1 MIDSASIRWNQIRAG
16 LETGRFSRIL
26 STILNIILCF
36 RCLGAVYSITTFIRD
51 IGTLLQI
58 RQSTPPEGGPAPVCS
73 NGSNGFNLHPLQGCL
88 RLRVGFKDCKDFDFT
103 KCTKEKSDPS
113 YNPLAANQY
122 KHTGKCSQTLHL
134 TP

>member
-1 MIDSASIRWNQIRAG
+1 MIDLARIRWNQIRAG

-58 RQSTPPEGGPAPVCS
+58 RQFAQLKSAFMQYARFAQLKSAFMQYARFNPHATWEG
-73 NGSNGFNLHPLQGCL
+73 L
-88 RLRVGFKDCKDFDFT
+88 DFWEGL
-103 KCTKEKSDPS
+103 CTLYMRYSLVSEGVK
-113 YNPLAANQY
+113 LAGDVDHQQA
-122 KHTGKCSQTLHL
+122 SW
-134 TP
+134 